1 MDSDRSRA
9 AKADAANS
17 RFGESRF
24 GSSRF
29 GPGRAGSWVEE
40 GPQDANGRVAGWY
53 RAGEGD
59 GAVTGLTV
67 VRPTAV
73 PAAPVITKPDKA
85 GTTRPLNLPGG
96 RHGVLLFH
104 GLSST
109 PLELQFL
116 ARGLHRA
123 GHTVRIAVIEGYSHG
138 LPSAQPTGHAR
149 WARAAVDEFDR
160 MRQQCDTLAVGGLC
174 IGALLSLHV
183 AAQRQAA
190 VSHVLALST
199 TLHYDGWAAPWT
211 RWMLPLARV
220 MRWAGRI
227 AVKEREPFGLKD
239 ERLRAWIAGQMKESG
254 GSDAG
259 AAVLR
264 VKDLVEAQN
273 LMRTV
278 RRGMNQITSPT
289 LLIHARDDDC
299 ASPRSAF
306 EVASGVSSA
315 RVHCV
320 LLNDSYH
327 MISID
332 KEKARVLSEMKDFL
346 QTAGKNAD
354 PSVTPPAKAAAPET
368 ERSSEHVRA

>member
-9 AKADAANS
+9 AQADAAHS

-29 GPGRAGSWVEE
+29 GTGQAGSWVEE
-40 GPQDANGRVAGWY
+40 GPQDATGRVTGWY
-53 RAGEGD
+53 RAGPGD

-67 VRPTAV
+67 VRPA
-73 PAAPVITKPDKA
+73 AAPPAPSIVRSDKSGVTKA
-85 GTTRPLNLPGG
+85 LSLPGG

-138 LPSAQPTGHAR
+138 LPSANPSGHAQ
-149 WARAAVDEFDR
+149 WARAAVEEFDR
-160 MRQQCDTLAVGGLC
+160 MKQQCDTLAVGGLC

-211 RWMLPLARV
+211 RWLLPLARV
-220 MRWAGRI
+220 IRWAGQV

-264 VKDLVEAQN
+264 VKDLIEAQN
-273 LMRTV
+273 LMRAV
-278 RRGMNQITSPT
+278 RQGMKQITAPT

-306 EVASGVSSA
+306 EVASGVSST

-346 QTAGKNAD
+346 QTASKNAD
-354 PSVTPPAKAAAPET
+354 SSVTAPAKAVAPET
-368 ERSSEHVRA
+368 VRSSEHVRA